1 MENKDILIECFS
13 LYRDENFNFYGTD
26 DLGNKMVGFY
36 NRGKINPL
44 EPDLRL
50 YYIKNGRRE
59 EKEFLSLWCKEGRT
73 GRKYLIGN
81 AKDGFCYIGLIN
93 FNRLDDSEPY
103 LKICYKIK
111 NNYES

>member
-1 MENKDILIECFS
+1 MENKDRLMEMFS
-13 LYRDENFNFYGTD
+13 LYRDEHLNFYGND
-26 DLGNKMVGFY
+26 NGIQIQGFY

-59 EKEFLSLWCKEGRT
+59 EKEFLSLWCKVSRT

-81 AKDGFCYIGLIN
+81 VEGVCYVGLIN
-93 FNRLDDSEPY
+93 FNRLEASDPY
-103 LKICYKIK
+103 LTIYFKLT
-111 NNYES
+111 NNNES